1 MPTIPFKSVTK
12 NNGDKQ
18 GFDHNKIA
26 RSIWLAV
33 EKVGGT
39 DKKRAELL
47 SEEVLLHL
55 INTFPQKKTLTT
67 VEIGDAVEKILIEH
81 GHAKVSKE
89 FILYRENQRHA
100 TKDKES
106 LGIEDDIG
114 LSYNTLYILKR
125 RYLKR
130 NEKGETIETP
140 RHMLERVAKALSDV
154 EKGKKKKKEWYEKFL
169 STMVSFDFLPGTRTL
184 TNSGKDR
191 SQLANCFV
199 WPLEDD
205 IDDIFKIVYN

>member
-130 NEKGETIETP
+130 NE
-140 RHMLERVAKALSDV
+140 
-154 EKGKKKKKEWYEKFL
+154 
-169 STMVSFDFLPGTRTL
+169 
-184 TNSGKDR
+184 
-191 SQLANCFV
+191 
-199 WPLEDD
+199 
-205 IDDIFKIVYN
+205 